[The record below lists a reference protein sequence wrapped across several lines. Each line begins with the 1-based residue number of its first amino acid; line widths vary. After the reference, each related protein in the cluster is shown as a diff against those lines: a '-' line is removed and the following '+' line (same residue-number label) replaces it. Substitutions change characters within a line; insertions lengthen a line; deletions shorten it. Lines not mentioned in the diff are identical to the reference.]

1 MKKPNVLL
9 LDEPTN
15 HMDLLGR
22 ETLEDI
28 FEQYQGT
35 IIFVTHDRYF
45 AKKIA
50 NSILYFSENKVE
62 YYKGTYEEYE
72 ENKNKII

>member
-1 MKKPNVLL
+1 M
-9 LDEPTN
+9 
-15 HMDLLGR
+15 
-22 ETLEDI
+22 EDI
-28 FEQYQGT
+28 FEQYQGP
-35 IIFVTHDRYF
+35 IIYVTHDRYF

>member
-1 MKKPNVLL
+1 MLPM
-9 LDEPTN
+9 T
-15 HMDLLGR
+15 
-22 ETLEDI
+22 DI
-28 FEQYQGT
+28 LQ
-35 IIFVTHDRYF
+35 
-45 AKKIA
+45 KKIA